1 MYWSAKRCSGG
12 SGVQGLELGPA
23 PLLIQGC
30 TSSVVGLTL
39 MPQVRVLLPLAV
51 AQVASAFRLPG
62 VLFAQ
67 LLDKLEV
74 FRCARGFQSSNLNEM
89 KSGNARCVRDAQEIA
104 EVFSCPFEYV
114 AVVIQMRAS
123 EAAPLPPETDVGT
136 IIYPAVA
143 CPSSC
148 E

>member
-1 MYWSAKRCSGG
+1 M
-12 SGVQGLELGPA
+12 
-23 PLLIQGC
+23 
-30 TSSVVGLTL
+30 VGLAL
-39 MPQVRVLLPLAV
+39 VPQVRVLLPLAV
-51 AQVASAFRLPG
+51 ARVASAFSLAG

-104 EVFSCPFEYV
+104 EVLSCPFEYV
-114 AVVIQMRAS
+114 AVVIKMRAS
-123 EAAPLPPETDVGT
+123 EAAPWPPETDVGT

>member
-1 MYWSAKRCSGG
+1 MYWSAKLCSGG
-12 SGVQGLELGPA
+12 SGVHRLELGPA

-39 MPQVRVLLPLAV
+39 MPQVGVLLPLAV
-51 AQVASAFRLPG
+51 AHVASAFRFAG

-104 EVFSCPFEYV
+104 EVLSCPFEYV
-114 AVVIQMRAS
+114 AVVIKMRAS
-123 EAAPLPPETDVGT
+123 EAAPRPTCNE
-136 IIYPAVA
+136 
-143 CPSSC
+143 PSAHQVC
-148 E
+148 K